1 MVDSLRIKGRG
12 FIPLPILSKPLQLST
27 TFAVKKSFRHHN
39 SQLQLTTHNHNTAI
53 TMGSF
58 KTSSDAELI
67 ELIEKHGADDA
78 IDIMNLMRLTNKP
91 LDEVGGSSRRAFTT
105 GVRKIITGLSNESD
119 GLTRPEYEVL
129 KFWASQLGAG
139 ELEFLTTHA
148 RTILDAR
155 PDCCSEHDMRFAGD
169 TISCIKSCVARDDK
183 KLVDWSSE
191 GYARIL
197 EAAHF
202 MLMVEATVRMESMC
216 EDYQDSASFDR
227 LYLEHFREM
236 PYTGET
242 PNAHMRISEVEHDKH
257 CLNEWIQVCDE
268 YIQAGNQAQVAI
280 DTSRF
285 LVECIHKCDEQIQ
298 ILK

>member
-1 MVDSLRIKGRG
+1 MD
-12 FIPLPILSKPLQLST
+12 
-27 TFAVKKSFRHHN
+27 
-39 SQLQLTTHNHNTAI
+39 
-53 TMGSF
+53 SF
-58 KTSSDAELI
+58 KTCSDAELI
-67 ELIEKHGADDA
+67 ELINKHGADNA
-78 IDIMNLMRLTNKP
+78 LEIMDLARLANKP
-91 LDEVGGSSRRAFTT
+91 DEVGGSSDDVVSSGAEM
-105 GVRKIITGLSNESD
+105 ITSTLSKY
-119 GLTRPEYEVL
+119 GLTRVEYEVL

-139 ELEFLTTHA
+139 KLEFLTTHTH
-148 RTILDAR
+148 TIFDAR

-183 KLVDWSSE
+183 KLADWSSE

-227 LYLEHFREM
+227 LYCEYFREM
-236 PYTGET
+236 PHTGET
-242 PNAHMRISEVEHDKH
+242 PNAHMRISEVEHDKNF
-257 CLNEWIQVCDE
+257 LNEWIQVCDE
-268 YIQAGNQAQVAI
+268 YIQAGNQLQVAI

-298 ILK
+298 ILKEQ